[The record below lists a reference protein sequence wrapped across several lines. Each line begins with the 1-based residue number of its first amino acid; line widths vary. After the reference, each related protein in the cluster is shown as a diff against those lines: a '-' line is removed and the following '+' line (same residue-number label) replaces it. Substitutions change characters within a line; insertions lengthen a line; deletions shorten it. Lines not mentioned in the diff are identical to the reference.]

1 MSSYDLECFSS
12 EFDFLS
18 KINHPNVV
26 RVFDL
31 KEDDKA
37 VYLIMEYLNGQSL
50 ALELENAFSET
61 EAVGLEEE
69 EAKGIFL
76 K

>member
-1 MSSYDLECFSS
+1 MASYDLKCFSK

-18 KINHPNVV
+18 KITHPNVV
-26 RVFDL
+26 KVFDL

-37 VYLIMEYLNGQSL
+37 VYLIMEYLNGQNL
-50 ALELENAFSET
+50 ALELEIAFAESEG
-61 EAVGLEEE
+61 AGLDEEH
-69 EAKGIFL
+69 AKEIFL

>member
-1 MSSYDLECFSS
+1 MGSYDIKCFLK
-12 EFDFLS
+12 EYDLLS
-18 KINHPNVV
+18 NITHPNVV

-37 VYLIMEYLNGQSL
+37 VYLIMEYLNGKNL
-50 ALELENAFSET
+50 ASELEEALAET
-61 EAVGLEEE
+61 EGAGLDEEHARE
-69 EAKGIFL
+69 IFL